1 MPRGWTVSV
10 HQKGAISLSSAV
22 TCDGFLSSADI
33 RVQTHTHRD
42 HRDGFASSKG
52 TADIVSLSGTRDLL
66 IAELNDDL
74 NYRTNFVAVE
84 PGQEIPTS
92 AGTLTLFSS
101 GHMLG
106 SCQAM
111 FEHDDGYRTGYSG
124 DFAWPITPIEV
135 DELVLDGTSAPATVR
150 NYSQEA
156 AEQAFLDVTLEAVRR
171 GPVFVWADSETM
183 YRAITALA
191 GFPDWPIIVDSR
203 GMAISQVYASYGSPV
218 PELFEDGSEEAEE
231 IKDNGRYVLFRR
243 KGSKSVYDENGT
255 YVTLIPFYTTPDSP
269 VAKLSENHFQVG
281 ISNHA
286 DFEQT
291 LAYVEATGAQRVLV
305 DNVRGRRAAELAVAV
320 GERLWIETSHEVTMS
335 DGGWG
340 S

>member
-1 MPRGWTVSV
+1 MSV

-22 TCDGFLSSADI
+22 ICDGFLSSADI

-52 TADIVSLSGTRDLL
+52 CSDIVSLSGTRDLL
-66 IAELNDDL
+66 VAELNDDL

-92 AGTLTLFSS
+92 DGTLTLFSS

-203 GMAISQVYASYGSPV
+203 GMAISEVYASYGSPV
-218 PELFEDGSEEAEE
+218 PQLFEDGGEEAE
-231 IKDNGRYVLFRR
+231 KVRGNGRYVLFRT
-243 KGSKSVYDENGT
+243 KGSRPEYNENGT
-255 YVTLIPFYTTPDSP
+255 YVTLIPFYTTPDNP